1 MEKVMVEPFYIIGLG
16 VKTTNAD
23 GKGAQDIA
31 SLWQKF
37 MYENILEKIPNKV
50 DPTIYCVYTD
60 YEGDYTQPYLTLL
73 GCKVKSLDEV
83 PEGLTAKSFDGGS
96 YLKMTA
102 KGDMSQGLVI
112 NQWTKI
118 WNMDLDRAYTA
129 DFEVFGQKAQNPADA
144 EIDFFIAVNSFKD
157 ND

>member
-1 MEKVMVEPFYIIGLG
+1 MEKVTVEPFYIIGLS
-16 VKTTNAD
+16 VKTTNAE

-50 DPTIYCVYTD
+50 DPTIYSIYTD

-96 YLKMTA
+96 YIKMTA

>member
-1 MEKVMVEPFYIIGLG
+1 MEKVTVQPFYIIGLS

-50 DPTIYCVYTD
+50 DPTIYSIYTD

-73 GCKVKSLDEV
+73 GCKVENLDQV

-102 KGDMSQGLVI
+102 KGDLSQGLVV

-118 WNMDLDRAYTA
+118 WNTDLDRAYTA

-144 EIDFFIAVNSFKD
+144 EIDFFIAVNSFND

>member
-1 MEKVMVEPFYIIGLG
+1 MEKVTVEPFYIIGLS
-16 VKTTNAD
+16 VKTTNAE

-50 DPTIYCVYTD
+50 DPTIYSIYTD

-96 YLKMTA
+96 YIKMTA
-102 KGDMSQGLVI
+102 KGDLSKGLVI

-118 WNMDLDRAYTA
+118 WNTDLDRAYTA